1 MDPNNAT
8 PHPESAGGGDRTP
21 PAPAPRWSTV
31 VVVLAGLLGLGLMAD
46 SIAASSA
53 TYDEVTYLQVA
64 ARWWRTGD
72 QEEISRMGS
81 PLVFWKL
88 QQAPILWILDH
99 SGHRD
104 WVDAP
109 IQYQSRL
116 LPLARLGSLW
126 IWAVAWCL
134 TVVWSRWLY
143 GPRAMALAAL
153 LFVLS
158 PNLLAHGALI
168 TMEMPLTACTTG
180 MFLLF
185 WRFLQTGDRRP
196 FWGTAALAGLAWSCK
211 YTTVIIPPMLGL
223 VWWIDRWRSGERQPA
238 RLTFKVARGMVG
250 FLVVMGLTNLLVTGF
265 AVLPL
270 GTPQAEH
277 RKLKQVV
284 GATLRPWVDPAM
296 RLPIP
301 EELVG
306 FANQLV
312 RQREGGPSYLFGERR
327 MTGWWYY
334 YFVALAVK
342 VPLTVGLLLVG
353 RGLSRGPVAA
363 KNRSWML
370 PTIMVLFMAITAVG
384 SSRNYGLRYLLPLA
398 PLAIVWVSGLAEG
411 NRWARALAVIGVL
424 GQAVAVAGIHPH
436 ELTYFNVIAGGPAGG
451 RQILGDS
458 NLDWGQGLKS
468 LVRLQR
474 EDPAMADMTLYYF
487 GDTDPTHYG
496 VAGTS
501 HVLNAVT
508 VPLTLPAKLSA
519 KTEFLAVSASLQ
531 WGPWGP
537 ENYFRAL
544 RGLRPVRMTDDQTI
558 AIYRTRDLP
567 DDAAPD
573 L

>member
-1 MDPNNAT
+1 MDPNIAMPNHDHDQSVGAAGLIRSGPASRWCLAT
-8 PHPESAGGGDRTP
+8 
-21 PAPAPRWSTV
+21 
-31 VVVLAGLLGLGLMAD
+31 VVLAGLLGLGLLAD
-46 SIAASSA
+46 SMYASSA
-53 TYDEVTYLQVA
+53 TYDEVIYLRVA
-64 ARWWRTGD
+64 AQWWRTGA
-72 QEEISRMGS
+72 QEEMTRMGS
-81 PLVFWKL
+81 PLLFWKL
-88 QQAPILWILDH
+88 QQAPLLWILDH

-109 IQYQSRL
+109 LEHQSQL
-116 LPLARLGSLW
+116 LPLARLSSLW
-126 IWAVAWCL
+126 IWAVAWGL

-143 GPRAMALAAL
+143 GPRAMALAAW

-185 WRFLQTGDRRP
+185 WRFLQTGDRRA
-196 FWGTAALAGLAWSCK
+196 FWATAALGGLAWSCK
-211 YTTVIIPPMLGL
+211 YTTVIVPPMLGL

-238 RLTFKVARGMVG
+238 RLTFAVARGMVG
-250 FLVVMGLTNLLVTGF
+250 FLVVMGLTNLVVTGF

-296 RLPIP
+296 HLPIP

-342 VPLTVGLLLVG
+342 VPLTVGLLLLG
-353 RGLSRGPVAA
+353 RGLLCGPIAA
-363 KNRSWML
+363 NNRSWML
-370 PTIMVLFMAITAVG
+370 PTIMATFMAITAAG

-411 NRWARALAVIGVL
+411 RRWARTLAVLGVL
-424 GQAVAVAGIHPH
+424 GQAGAVFGVHPH
-436 ELTYFNVIAGGPAGG
+436 ELTYFNRIAGGPTGG
-451 RQILGDS
+451 RRILADS

-474 EDPAMADMTLYYF
+474 ADPAMADLTLYYF
-487 GDTDPTHYG
+487 GDTDPRHYG

-501 HVLNAVT
+501 YVLNAVS
-508 VPLTLPAKLSA
+508 VPPNLPAKLSA
-519 KTEFLAVSASLQ
+519 KTAFLAVSASLQ

-537 ENYFRAL
+537 EAYFQKL
-544 RGLRPVRMTDDQTI
+544 RGLTPVRMTDDQTI
-558 AIYRTRDLP
+558 AIYRVRDLP
-567 DDAAPD
+567 DSRE
-573 L
+573 